1 VAKQTNNVT
10 VEKGGGD
17 ATAMLG
23 LFGLL
28 AFLAFLAFLG
38 FLAAMAIGCTA
49 LLARSIVLQR
59 GAKAAVLWEYRNS
72 TAPVYGPQGP
82 MWPNEPPSAAL
93 SHLAR
98 TRRRDESATRQ
109 VIQQMLVGRPVPE
122 EPAA

>member
-17 ATAMLG
+17 ATGLVALCALLG
-23 LFGLL
+23 
-28 AFLAFLAFLG
+28 FLAFLAFLG
-38 FLAAMAIGCTA
+38 FVAAMTISCVA

-98 TRRRDESATRQ
+98 TRRRSESTTRQ
-109 VIQQMLVGRPVPE
+109 AIQQLLIGRVEPQ